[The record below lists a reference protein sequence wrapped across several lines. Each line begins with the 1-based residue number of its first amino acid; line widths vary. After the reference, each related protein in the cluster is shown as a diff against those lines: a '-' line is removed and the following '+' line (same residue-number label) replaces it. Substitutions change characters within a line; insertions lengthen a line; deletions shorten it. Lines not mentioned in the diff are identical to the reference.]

1 MSDPDHLKGFDII
14 SLYIHWLG
22 RQNKG
27 LSPFIVL
34 STSHNHEM
42 IGKKPQKSVKASVK
56 EKEKMEYIEVDE
68 EMEEEEE
75 EEGKHDALDNDGEE
89 EMPLAVR
96 FGPPIGKAKK
106 KCSSTLSRLQD
117 L

>member
-22 RQNKG
+22 QQNKG
-27 LSPFIVL
+27 LSSFIVL

-56 EKEKMEYIEVDE
+56 GKEKMEYIEVDE
-68 EMEEEEE
+68 EMEEDKEEEEE
-75 EEGKHDALDNDGEE
+75 EEGNMMLWT
-89 EMPLAVR
+89 MMVR
-96 FGPPIGKAKK
+96 K
-106 KCSSTLSRLQD
+106 KCP
-117 L
+117 